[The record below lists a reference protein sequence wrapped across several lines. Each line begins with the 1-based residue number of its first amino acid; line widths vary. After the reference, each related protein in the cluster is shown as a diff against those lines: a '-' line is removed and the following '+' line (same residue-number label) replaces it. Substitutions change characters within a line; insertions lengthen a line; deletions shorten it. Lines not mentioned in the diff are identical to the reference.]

1 MTNTKYEPAD
11 IEIYTKEKG
20 LVLKEKSLIAY
31 QESDGKILAV
41 GTEVEQIANQ
51 HQDGVI
57 TLSPLRQGMVA
68 DYCAAV
74 QMFKILLARACGK
87 RPFLKP
93 SIIVGIPSVGITEVE
108 KKAIEDMIFQIGSK
122 AVTVFEGDYQTLE
135 REMREHQPKVF
146 AKCDIFIIITK
157 YEPERYV
164 LEEFNN
170 ILQYAQKKG
179 ISVDCVKELLREVQS
194 DNK

>member
-87 RPFLKP
+87 R
-93 SIIVGIPSVGITEVE
+93 
-108 KKAIEDMIFQIGSK
+108 QIGR
-122 AVTVFEGDYQTLE
+122 AHV
-135 REMREHQPKVF
+135 
-146 AKCDIFIIITK
+146 
-157 YEPERYV
+157 
-164 LEEFNN
+164 
-170 ILQYAQKKG
+170 
-179 ISVDCVKELLREVQS
+179 
-194 DNK
+194 

>member
-1 MTNTKYEPAD
+1 MKGTKYEPAD

-31 QESDGKILAV
+31 YQSDGKILAV

-74 QMFKILLARACGK
+74 QMFKMLLAHACGK
-87 RPFLKP
+87 RPFWKP

-135 REMREHQPKVF
+135 REMREHQPKIF
-146 AKCDIFIIITK
+146 AKCEIFIIITK

-170 ILQYAQKKG
+170 ILQYAKKKG
-179 ISVDCVKELLREVQS
+179 ISVDCVNELLREAQS

>member
-1 MTNTKYEPAD
+1 MKGTKYEPAD

-31 QESDGKILAV
+31 YQSDGKILAV

-74 QMFKILLARACGK
+74 QMFKMLLARACGK
-87 RPFLKP
+87 RPFWKP

-135 REMREHQPKVF
+135 REMREHQPKIF
-146 AKCDIFIIITK
+146 AKCEIFIIITK

-179 ISVDCVKELLREVQS
+179 ISVDCVNELLREAQS